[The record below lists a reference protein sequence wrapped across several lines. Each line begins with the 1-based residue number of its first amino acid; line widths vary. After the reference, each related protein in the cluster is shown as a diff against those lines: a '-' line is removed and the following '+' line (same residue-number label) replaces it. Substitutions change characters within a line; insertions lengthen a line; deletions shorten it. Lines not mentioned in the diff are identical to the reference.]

1 VAVKFL
7 QMAGGS
13 KAMDERALLQAAGGL
28 NLLPDNTDDD
38 DCERCRNGKP
48 CMVHASGKIR

>member
-7 QMAGGS
+7 QTAGGS